1 MKITIKDSKTLK
13 DSIVKLQQKFKDAE
27 IDLTKTGVQS
37 IANALLEK
45 KDKIGNT
52 KSFAELRDIVKE
64 VFEKYDSPK
73 SREYLVQVDQYNR
86 LYQRDPRPGSRNDY
100 WLWER
105 LLKYVWNIILKASGN
120 PSPDAKTVKEE
131 KVEDD
136 ENDIQKLCRLLG
148 EAHDKIMEAQ
158 DLASDLIGE
167 GVFDSDLEY
176 ALDDLEADLSQFDY
190 MGESNPARALMEAF
204 STSEYDLDDEYDEDE
219 EE

>member
-27 IDLTKTGVQS
+27 IDLTKAGVQS

-52 KSFAELRDIVKE
+52 KGFAELRDIVKE

-73 SREYLVQVDQYNR
+73 SKEYLVQVDQYNR

-120 PSPDAKTVKEE
+120 PSPDAKQVKEE
-131 KVEDD
+131 KVGDD
-136 ENDIQKLCRLLG
+136 ETDIQKLCRLLG

-158 DLASDLIGE
+158 EIASDLIEE

-176 ALDDLEADLSQFDY
+176 ALDDLESDLSQFDY

-204 STSEYDLDDEYDEDE
+204 PTSEYDLDDEYDEDE

>member
-120 PSPDAKTVKEE
+120 PSPDAKMVKEE

-158 DLASDLIGE
+158 DIASDLIGE